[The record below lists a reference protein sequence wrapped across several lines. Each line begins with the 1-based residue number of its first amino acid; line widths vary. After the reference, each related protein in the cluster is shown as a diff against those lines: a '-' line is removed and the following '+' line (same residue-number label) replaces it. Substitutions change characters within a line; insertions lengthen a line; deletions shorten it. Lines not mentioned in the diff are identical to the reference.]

1 VFALKCVVDFPID
14 KLAAARLRSN
24 HHDRYAG
31 SVNRFTA
38 DTSEIIDIVAV
49 GCTLDRVVRENFV
62 VAREA
67 LAKLIYHRLFA
78 VVVVADEN
86 FSFYQFGC
94 IPFSVVRL
102 VLAIAQVGILTA
114 AQS

>member
-1 VFALKCVVDFPID
+1 
-14 KLAAARLRSN
+14 
-24 HHDRYAG
+24 
-31 SVNRFTA
+31 
-38 DTSEIIDIVAV
+38 
-49 GCTLDRVVRENFV
+49 
-62 VAREA
+62 
-67 LAKLIYHRLFA
+67 LIYHRLFA